1 MSSNGKTKIIKT
13 EKRIVTR
20 QKSPVKNNQTK
31 FDQLYQNYI
40 TIRAKNEL
48 LRQRILQEREKKELS
63 NCTFSLKLTK
73 TPKISFLKNI

>member
-1 MSSNGKTKIIKT
+1 MSSNGNTKIIKT
-13 EKRIVTR
+13 EKRIVIR

-48 LRQRILQEREKKELS
+48 LRQRILQEREKKRIILLYI
-63 NCTFSLKLTK
+63 FSKINENTK
-73 TPKISFLKNI
+73 NYFF